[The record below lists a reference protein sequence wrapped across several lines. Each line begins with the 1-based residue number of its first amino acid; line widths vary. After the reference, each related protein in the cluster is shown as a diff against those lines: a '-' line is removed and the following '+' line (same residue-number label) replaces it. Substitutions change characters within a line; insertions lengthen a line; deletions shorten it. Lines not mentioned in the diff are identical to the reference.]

1 MVCATSRKKAV
12 HHLKVSAAQ
21 ATPWAAS
28 SAAFTSP
35 ATMAHSSAFS
45 AHPCLC
51 ASTAALPR
59 KMQTRLPQWLQRQL
73 KKSKLKN
80 FIYSKKAALRA
91 AFLFLLEPSQAH
103 AFQVST
109 NWQNCLTCDLK
120 NVYMMKRKMSNRTKR
135 ENTTCLCAQ
144 KRAHP
149 VVCQC
154 VVFKQSR
161 IVALPGRRCHP
172 NALNQAKKEGL

>member
-35 ATMAHSSAFS
+35 ATMVRSSAFS

-80 FIYSKKAALRA
+80 FIYSKKSGSKSRFFVTAWAVSGTCILSQYELAKLLDLRS
-91 AFLFLLEPSQAH
+91 E
-103 AFQVST
+103 
-109 NWQNCLTCDLK
+109 
-120 NVYMMKRKMSNRTKR
+120 KRIHDEK
-135 ENTTCLCAQ
+135 ENEQ
-144 KRAHP
+144 
-149 VVCQC
+149 Q
-154 VVFKQSR
+154 
-161 IVALPGRRCHP
+161 
-172 NALNQAKKEGL
+172 NQARKHHVLMRAKACSFSRLSVRSF